1 MCLFHITFSY
11 PPFPLYSGCA
21 SCGGCYCEQHAVEL
35 LYYHD
40 GAEEF
45 RCVTRCRRSGTSSA
59 SEDGLSSGR
68 NSTASESNEGDDEE
82 EEGEEEEED
91 DEADGEESDD
101 EDVTV
106 ALGNANN
113 AQRSTTSNANN
124 GEPNYRLVSRSLI
137 PINHPHFLTG
147 LFKPRTPEEEEST
160 HPHGAWRWLTG
171 MADGALRQLLT
182 RELRERGIESS
193 GSRHCLIRKYLHA
206 TACEDRAEA
215 EGMAEERARSGLP
228 YCFQCALPCGSPT
241 RGAPRIAKRCSR
253 ANECHYTLCESCHN
267 RNLHDDANNRT
278 LEGGNPA
285 SFGSF
290 CYFCGGESVDLM
302 QA

>member
-82 EEGEEEEED
+82 EEGEEEED

-113 AQRSTTSNANN
+113 AQRSTTSNTNN

-171 MADGALRQLLT
+171 MADGALRQLLI
-182 RELRERGIESS
+182 RELRERGIEIS